1 MVDADGSLKDRGFL
15 LQREGKLYSYRL
27 RVAGGRLTSGQLRA
41 IADAADRYGRGKVH
55 ITSRQGVEI
64 PHIAEEFASSVEREL
79 SSEVGGGAS
88 GQKVRGVVACQGDR
102 VCRNG
107 LIDCQDLAERIDRAH
122 FGEWVP
128 KKFKIAVT
136 GCPASCLKP
145 QDNDFGIMGSLR
157 PVVTEDCMGCGLCA
171 DACEV
176 GAITIEDMAT
186 IDPDRCVLCG
196 SCVEAC
202 GNGAMAVLERG
213 YTVFVGGKVGRKPRA
228 ATRILETVDE
238 ERALSLLDSSLEY
251 YRRHGEEG
259 ERFGDLLDRKGMD
272 HFTRS
277 VLSRD

>member
-1 MVDADGSLKDRGFL
+1 MGDADGSLKDRGFL

-41 IADAADRYGRGKVH
+41 IADAADRYGRGEVH

-64 PHIAEEFASSVEREL
+64 PHIPEEFAPSVERGL
-79 SSEVGGGAS
+79 SSDVGGGAS

-102 VCRNG
+102 VCRNA

-157 PVVTEDCMGCGLCA
+157 PVVTEECVGCGLCA

-176 GAITIEDMAT
+176 GAISIEGMAT
-186 IDPDRCVLCG
+186 IDTDRCVLCG

-213 YTVFVGGKVGRKPRA
+213 YTVFVGGKVGRRPRA

-238 ERALSLLDSSLEY
+238 ERALSLLESSLEY